1 MNYYE
6 KIVILDPNLDDGSVE
21 EIVEKIRDVIIK
33 QGGEIL
39 KTENWGR
46 RKLAYILNKQ
56 QKGNYILLQFKAPP
70 PTISELE
77 KLCNVVDS
85 VLKFMVVKLTKKK
98 QIEALM
104 PSPAPASS
112 QTDPQAEQADGTSGD
127 AAAAAEEKAVE
138 SGEGTV
144 SQGG

>member
-6 KIVILDPNLDDGSVE
+6 KIVILDPNLDDGSAE
-21 EIVEKIRDVIIK
+21 EIVEKIRGVVIK
-33 QGGEIL
+33 HGGEIL

-104 PSPAPASS
+104 PSPSAPSS
-112 QTDPQAEQADGTSGD
+112 QADSPTGQAAGTAGD
-127 AAAAAEEKAVE
+127 TAEAGEKAVE
-138 SGEGTV
+138 SGESAA

>member
-6 KIVILDPNLDDGSVE
+6 KIVILDPNLDDGPVE
-21 EIVEKIRDVIIK
+21 EIVEKIKGVVIK
-33 QGGEIL
+33 HGGEIL

-56 QKGNYILLQFKAPP
+56 QKGNYILLQFKSPP
-70 PTISELE
+70 STISELE

-104 PSPAPASS
+104 PSPADTSS
-112 QTDPQAEQADGTSGD
+112 QTGQTGAAGD
-127 AAAAAEEKAVE
+127 AAAAEEKAVE
-138 SGEGTV
+138 SGEGAI

>member
-6 KIVILDPNLDDGSVE
+6 KIVIIDPNLDDGAVE
-21 EIVEKIRDVIIK
+21 EIVEKIKGVVIK
-33 QGGEIL
+33 QGGEIF

-56 QKGNYILLQFKAPP
+56 QKGNYILLHFKSPP
-70 PTISELE
+70 STISELE

-85 VLKFMVVKLTKKK
+85 ILKFMVVKLTKKK
-98 QIEALM
+98 QIEAVM
-104 PSPAPASS
+104 PSPAGTSS
-112 QTDPQAEQADGTSGD
+112 QTDTGN
-127 AAAAAEEKAVE
+127 AEEEEKTVE
-138 SGEGTV
+138 SGEGAI